1 MRKSLYRV
9 LLQNLLL
16 LPERTCSLK
25 LQDDP
30 DILRRLA
37 EVDWTTAFTPS
48 PKDKT
53 FSSETVQKFIQ
64 QVLA

>member
-1 MRKSLYRV
+1 MKKSLYRV

-16 LPERTCSLK
+16 LPKRTGSLK

-37 EVDWTTAFTPS
+37 DADWTTAYTNS
-48 PKDKT
+48 LDKR
-53 FSSETVQKFIQ
+53 FSSDAVQAFIQ
-64 QVLA
+64 EVLA